1 MNRKEGQNLN
11 LRPERE
17 FAKTVEVFAEGKS
30 ARVLEA
36 LEVAIEIHKNDKRK
50 TTGEPYINHCVAVA
64 SILESWDVDEDEVVA
79 GLLHDTW
86 EDHPEKIN
94 LKVIKSLF
102 GERVAFL
109 VDGVTKLK
117 SKTGE
122 KSEFETL
129 RKVTRESLID
139 PGVARIKLSDRIH
152 NMVTMDGMKPE
163 TQKRK
168 AKETLAVY
176 APLAESFGMWEV
188 KNLLQDL
195 SFPYFDPQKYE
206 QVKQMV
212 DADVR
217 LSAEFIGGME
227 ELIVTEMKKFGI
239 NVEVGHSL
247 GGYYEIYEKQKKRG
261 MRGGGG
267 IDGIAE
273 IPDVISFRVILPN
286 NDLEKCY
293 AAMGVMR
300 MKLPDSL
307 MVSRHVDELQEK
319 AVNGY
324 SALKDVYVF
333 EEGAVEICFIT
344 KEREHFNKWG
354 FENGVGRKLIFTP
367 KEELLFLEPNARAID
382 VAYRLNPNLGMKA
395 VAVKIDG
402 KLYGL
407 DAVVPNT
414 AVVEVITDTG
424 KNAPDKEWLGFA
436 NLETRRVIEKQ
447 LMVTERDRKVA
458 LGKEILQNEVLV
470 ERGILEIRD
479 LDDAV
484 VSQLLAS
491 LSCWYGTNDL
501 YYKVADGMD
510 TRRVKLILDNL
521 GIRVGVY
528 TSVLIEG
535 DNAPGVAKDV
545 AQVLAKH
552 KADTRNVVERV
563 TDNDRFLI
571 RILMKVDYKGKKKIE
586 EELKRKYSECVVV

>member
-1 MNRKEGQNLN
+1 MSWKEGQSLD
-11 LRPERE
+11 LRPERV
-17 FAKTVEVFAEGKS
+17 FAKNIEEFVVEKGE
-30 ARVLEA
+30 RVLYA
-36 LEVAIEIHKNDKRK
+36 LKLAEEIHIDDRRK

-64 SILESWDVDEDEVVA
+64 SILESWGVDEDEVVA
-79 GLLHDTW
+79 GLLHDTV
-86 EDHPEKIN
+86 EDHPDKIN
-94 LKVIKSLF
+94 LKVIKNLF

-163 TQKRK
+163 TQKKK

-195 SFPYFDPQKYE
+195 SFPYFDPAKYE
-206 QVKQMV
+206 KVKQLV
-212 DADVR
+212 DNDVR
-217 LSAEFIGGME
+217 LSAEFILGME
-227 ELIVTEMKKFGI
+227 ELIVTEMKKYGI
-239 NVEVGHSL
+239 NVEVGHGL
-247 GGYYEIYEKQKKRG
+247 GGYYEIYEKQKRRG

-286 NDLEKCY
+286 NELEKCY

-300 MKLPDSL
+300 MKLPQAL
-307 MVSRHVDELQEK
+307 MVSRHIDELQEK

-333 EEGAVEICFIT
+333 EEGAIEICFTT

-382 VAYRLNPNLGMKA
+382 VAYKLNPNLGMKA

-402 KLYGL
+402 KLCGL
-407 DAVVPNT
+407 DVVVPNT

-424 KNAPDKEWLGFA
+424 KNTPEKQWLSFA
-436 NLETRRVIEKQ
+436 NLETRRIIEKQ

-458 LGKEILQNEVLV
+458 LGKELLQTEVLA

-479 LDDAV
+479 LDDTI
-484 VSQLLAS
+484 VSQLLTN
-491 LSCWYGTNDL
+491 LGCWYGTNDL

-510 TRRVKLILDNL
+510 VERIKKMLDNL
-521 GIRVGVY
+521 GVSVGVY
-528 TSVLIEG
+528 TTVQIEG
-535 DNAPGVAKDV
+535 ENAPGVAKDV
-545 AQVLAKH
+545 AQILAKN
-552 KADTRNVVERV
+552 KADTRNAAERV
-563 TDNDRFLI
+563 FENDRFLI